1 MAVTVAYAATP
12 SRNAQPGAT
21 LPVMPEERA
30 VEPVQSVDRALTILE
45 ALARAGVAGVTEV
58 AAELDVH
65 KSTAF
70 RLM

>member
-1 MAVTVAYAATP
+1 M
-12 SRNAQPGAT
+12 S
-21 LPVMPEERA
+21 EDRA

-45 ALARAGVAGVTEV
+45 ALARAGIAGVTEV

-70 RLM
+70 RLMSTLESHDLVEQTWGRRLS